1 MGAAAPDL
9 GGSGPRG
16 VQGQGVLGPGGLR
29 AEGSRAGRSTELVVV
44 VLTWQPE
51 VAPEESGDFLGRSE
65 PGRCAFW
72 CTAPEQTAVWV
83 QILCLEPRPG
93 TSIPGLSRRAAI
105 HRPPISR
112 RRQNLSGEALWAQR
126 WPCRV
131 PCHNKHEWGLA
142 VSPPWL
148 PPCCPTRGAAGSPPT
163 APISHPRR
171 LLVLRKPAGRS
182 SPLRKPCVPVALFYE
197 AVAIR
202 GPYFHIHT
210 SSVIPAHPRDPRSH
224 PSGDFG
230 KPPPG

>member
-93 TSIPGLSRRAAI
+93 TSILGLSRRAAI
-105 HRPPISR
+105 HRPPDL
-112 RRQNLSGEALWAQR
+112 QEEAKPQR
-126 WPCRV
+126 GGPVGAALAV
-131 PCHNKHEWGLA
+131 PC
-142 VSPPWL
+142 PMP
-148 PPCCPTRGAAGSPPT
+148 
-163 APISHPRR
+163 
-171 LLVLRKPAGRS
+171 
-182 SPLRKPCVPVALFYE
+182 
-197 AVAIR
+197 
-202 GPYFHIHT
+202 
-210 SSVIPAHPRDPRSH
+210 
-224 PSGDFG
+224 
-230 KPPPG
+230 